1 MRCHRYF
8 QQVRNAVGLG
18 RDAAHRLDHSRS
30 RRRGDRRARRVGGAA
45 ISLRPLPFT
54 FAAYVLYD
62 LARLLQWP
70 VEGPLL
76 SGLFLLA
83 TITALVAVWG
93 LYREGR

>member
-1 MRCHRYF
+1 MYSALMLI
-8 QQVRNAVGLG
+8 VSIILEAAVAVIAALAARAGRPYLYGL
-18 RDAAHRLDHSRS
+18 S
-30 RRRGDRRARRVGGAA
+30 
-45 ISLRPLPFT
+45 FT

-70 VEGPLL
+70 IEGPLL

-93 LYREGR
+93 LYREGRSK

>member
-1 MRCHRYF
+1 MMLI
-8 QQVRNAVGLG
+8 VSIILEAAVAVVAALAAWGGRPYLYGL
-18 RDAAHRLDHSRS
+18 S
-30 RRRGDRRARRVGGAA
+30 
-45 ISLRPLPFT
+45 FT

-83 TITALVAVWG
+83 TITALLAVWG
-93 LYREGR
+93 LYRDKRRK